1 MEHLRRYFDALPVL
15 YVLEDGLLS
24 PLYETFSKFCAKMTK
39 LSLSQYLVKT
49 EQLRFA
55 LIVIDLNNVS
65 NQSLNAILE
74 KIVPLEALLVCDNPD
89 DKDVL
94 HLALHHRFSAVIGRE
109 PNSKE
114 LTDKLKFILLSI
126 SAKQKEKTK
135 HDQYQRLI
143 EDGVNLFCIKRSD
156 KITFAN
162 KNLLRFCGVQN
173 PGELNAVESNDN
185 ELLRAIHLADDNS
198 KSVCHISETHNS
210 ESYILDTVKHAS
222 EQLICC
228 SKLMEEMKQNRD
240 TLTHVEFVE
249 LLKDTLI
256 HRGINDEPLFA
267 ISIKLENSAKII
279 SDFGSEFFYSF
290 FKKFAAFCGF
300 FFEKA
305 PAIFW
310 HIDHLVIV
318 SEHYDMESVKKE
330 AEQLFA
336 QTGQFKHENDVLPL
350 IELSV
355 VELKNLS
362 INDAISIFDKLYA
375 KNLNLVQSSKLC
387 LVKSSSTALM
397 ANGQMAM
404 YHIQNIADK
413 DYKIKLLNIYKGLSI
428 SGASKILRI
437 SDDEFY
443 VQTEKLQKYLM
454 HIEKNV
460 IIQSE
465 HIPSEIYAEVKYV
478 DVNEP
483 YAILKSPTFLDFSA
497 NSRKNARVQCDIRI
511 PVTLTAGK
519 YTFTGELF
527 DLSIQAIAVRY
538 KNKVDEGILQGQAKL
553 AFSLPNKEGEN
564 GMAKVSVSGKIILVK
579 YIDDQARI
587 ITAIKLDA
595 QNEAIVLE
603 YIYTRQ
609 KELIT
614 EIKKLGSLI
623 FK

>member
-15 YVLEDGLLS
+15 YILEDELPS
-24 PLYETFSKFCAKMTK
+24 PLCETFSKFCAKMTK
-39 LSLSQYLVKT
+39 LLLSQCLVET

-55 LIVIDLNNVS
+55 LVVIDLNNVS
-65 NQSLNAILE
+65 NQGLATILA
-74 KIVPLEALLVCDNPD
+74 KIIPLEVLLVCDNPD
-89 DKDVL
+89 DKEIL
-94 HLALHHRFSAVIGRE
+94 RLALHHRFSAVIGRD
-109 PNSKE
+109 PDSKE
-114 LTDKLKFILLSI
+114 LTDKLKSILISI
-126 SAKQKEKTK
+126 STKQKEKTK

-143 EDGVNLFCIKRSD
+143 EDGINLFCIKRSD
-156 KITFAN
+156 RITFAN
-162 KNLLRFCGVQN
+162 KNLLEYCGALNVN
-173 PGELNAVESNDN
+173 ELNVVESKDN
-185 ELLRAIHLADDNS
+185 ELLRAIRLADDNS
-198 KSVCHISETHNS
+198 KSVCQISKAHDE
-210 ESYILDTVKHAS
+210 ESYILDATKHAS

-228 SKLMEEMKQNRD
+228 SKLMREMKQD
-240 TLTHVEFVE
+240 KDILTHVEFVE

-256 HRGINDEPLFA
+256 HRSVNDEPLFA

-290 FKKFAAFCGF
+290 FKKFATFCGF

-305 PAIFW
+305 PTIFW
-310 HIDHLVIV
+310 HVDHLVIL
-318 SEHYDMESVKKE
+318 SEQYDAESVTKE

-336 QTGQFKHENDVLPL
+336 QTGQFKYENEVLPL
-350 IELSV
+350 IELSI
-355 VELKNLS
+355 VELKHLN
-362 INDAISIFDKLYA
+362 INDAISIFDKLYT

-404 YHIQNIADK
+404 YHIQNIAEK
-413 DYKIKLLNIYKGLSI
+413 DYKIKLQNIYKGLSI
-428 SGASKILRI
+428 SGASKILKI

-454 HIEKNV
+454 HIEKSV
-460 IIQSE
+460 VIQSE

-483 YAILKSPTFLDFSA
+483 YAILKSPTFLDFSS

-538 KNKVDEGILQGQAKL
+538 KNKIDEGILQGQAKL
-553 AFSLPNKEGEN
+553 AFSLPSKEGEN

-579 YIDDQARI
+579 YVDDQARI